1 MQVWIYFQPGV
12 GGDGIANLLEQSQT
26 VVSIDSNPPVWRL
39 HRYVDGE
46 LKFWAPTIDQLH
58 CFRRDQ
64 PFKVSNNMLSQRYVE
79 LVKSN
84 QNIVVTS
91 HDIFLKNL
99 RLSDEQHILEFNQ
112 VKVLITTQNPKQ
124 AMMSNLKKT
133 FFNNLTY
140 IQKTASTYAS
150 SAVSSSVYSCVTSRT
165 SCSTN
170 TYVCTS
176 GVCAGIAYKCCTT
189 SLCNT
194 GTASSAYTHMR
205 TGMTFNLMVNLTA
218 ALLSL
223 VIVGVNNRY

>member
-12 GGDGIANLLEQSQT
+12 GGDGIANLLEKSQT
-26 VVSIDSNPPVWRL
+26 VVSIDSSPPVWRL

-64 PFKVSNNMLSQRYVE
+64 PFDISNNTLSQRYVE

-112 VKVLITTQNPKQ
+112 VKVLITTQNLKQ

-133 FFNNLTY
+133 LASLTPEKLNQACDWYLEQYQKIDHANFDMVIYSEDIQRNIDAITNLCGKLSWNLDSQYYTNY
-140 IQKTASTYAS
+140 IDLITGKIINLDIDQF
-150 SAVSSSVYSCVTSRT
+150 VSKITDNGS
-165 SCSTN
+165 
-170 TYVCTS
+170 
-176 GVCAGIAYKCCTT
+176 IAYSK
-189 SLCNT
+189 
-194 GTASSAYTHMR
+194 
-205 TGMTFNLMVNLTA
+205 
-218 ALLSL
+218 
-223 VIVGVNNRY
+223 IPNN